1 MNEWISV
8 KDKFPKFMEE
18 CIVYTDDKNINV
30 SRFYGFG
37 EECQGYKEFP
47 DGVWEI
53 NECGIDVTHWMKMIE
68 PPKED

>member
-8 KDKFPKFMEE
+8 KDKFPNFDEE

-37 EECQGYKEFP
+37 TGFP
-47 DGVWEI
+47 DGIWEFYD
-53 NECGIDVTHWMKMIE
+53 GYYLDVTHWMPIPE
-68 PPKED
+68 LPKED